1 MHISL
6 RTTALKRLSLASLAA
21 ILAALILTS
30 CTGQTLII
38 EQGWSGPTVE
48 QGVIYIGSRQG
59 KVLAIKTSDVGVGRP
74 YKLSDK
80 KLPAIWRFPIQED
93 ETIGAVYSTPVIAG
107 NTLLVGALGEN
118 ASRTGRGSGNLYA
131 LDKATG
137 QLKWVYPT
145 RGRVFSNPVVVDGV
159 VYFADDDNERGFVY
173 AVDLEKGEA
182 LWSPFKTGHRV
193 WATPTVA
200 DGVIYAAS
208 MDKQIYAIDAKTG
221 ELKSKMKVDGAIASK
236 PLVTGG
242 AVYFGAFDRHFYAF
256 DRATGKEKWSA
267 RTDGWVW
274 NDAVEKEG
282 VIYAGSLG
290 GTFYAFDGETGAVKW
305 EVALDASIRADA
317 LIVGDRIY
325 VADRRGKISALEL
338 KSGTLR
344 KAETTEAPI
353 LASPVVDSGRL
364 FVSDLKQN
372 LHVFTVGS

>member
-6 RTTALKRLSLASLAA
+6 RTTAFRRLLLALLAA
-21 ILAALILTS
+21 IAAALILSS

-38 EQGWSGPTVE
+38 EQGWSGPAVE

-59 KVLAIKTSDVGVGRP
+59 KVLAIKTSEVGVGRP

-80 KLPAIWRFPIQED
+80 KLPAVWRFPVGEED
-93 ETIGAVYSTPVIAG
+93 TIGAVYSTPVIAG

-118 ASRTGRGSGNLYA
+118 ATRTGRGSGNLYA

-145 RGRVFSNPVVVDGV
+145 KGRVFSNPVVVNGI
-159 VYFADDDNERGFVY
+159 VYFADDDNERGYVY

-200 DGVIYAAS
+200 DGMIYVAA
-208 MDKQIYAIDAKTG
+208 MDKHIYAIDAKTG
-221 ELKSKMKVDGAIASK
+221 ELKSKLKVDGAIASR
-236 PLVTGG
+236 PLIVGNL
-242 AVYFGAFDRHFYAF
+242 VYFGAFDRRFYAF
-256 DRATGKEKWSA
+256 DRTTGREKWQVS
-267 RTDGWVW
+267 TDGWVW
-274 NDAVEKEG
+274 NDAIEKDG

-290 GTFYAFDGETGAVKW
+290 GTFYAFDAETGASKW
-305 EVALDASIRADA
+305 TADVDAPIRADA

-325 VADRRGKISALEL
+325 VADRLGKISVLEL

-344 KAETTEAPI
+344 RTETTEASI
-353 LASPVVDSGRL
+353 LASPVIDSGRF

-372 LHVFTVGS
+372 LHVFTIGP